1 MCSDTDFSYSLPE
14 ARENALETY
23 YKILQFVPSLKDVV
37 EDHSRKAELGN
48 ICSKV
53 RLAPYMRIQ
62 SLFFWCLDN

>member
-1 MCSDTDFSYSLPE
+1 MRSNTHFSYSLPE

-37 EDHSRKAELGN
+37 EDRSRKAELSN

-53 RLAPYMRIQ
+53 GLALYMRIY
-62 SLFFWCLDN
+62 SLFLDV